1 MDALV
6 MVCDVDLDVPDGAR
20 THTVE
25 VARGFARA
33 GLSVELVARGED
45 PGLDGVRLRAAR
57 GREPGDRVRRV
68 ASINARTI
76 GALWRRRRQGSRF
89 YVRHKWST
97 MPATLAARLLRYRV
111 VSEVDDLPYGPT
123 YEGQISV
130 AVDWFKRLM
139 TFLMGRLSHGVVAGT
154 DEARQLLVREFHV
167 PAERI
172 GVVPIGVDV
181 DYFRPLDREQ
191 AIRDAGLDPGCRYL
205 LFVGQFA
212 GWVDFDTLLDA
223 FAIVAGADSD
233 LRLLL
238 VGDGAERAR
247 IESRVRELGIEPAV
261 IITGFVRDR
270 RQVRSLLGSATVAL
284 ASHRAEHLNRI
295 GMNATKLAE
304 YLAAG
309 RPIVAKDVA
318 RLREMVQDTGAG
330 LVIRDGPEEMAGAMR
345 TLLEPGQAAI
355 TGSRA
360 RELAVQRYSWEAT
373 VRATLP
379 LFGDR
384 ARR

>member
-1 MDALV
+1 

-25 VARGFARA
+25 VARGFAEA
-33 GLSVELVARGED
+33 GLGVELVARGED
-45 PGLDGVRLRAAR
+45 PELDGVRFRAAR
-57 GREPGDRVRRV
+57 GREPGDRVLRV
-68 ASINARTI
+68 TSINARTI
-76 GALWRRRRQGSRF
+76 AALWRRRRDASRF

-97 MPATLAARLLRYRV
+97 MPATVAARLLSYRV

-154 DEARQLLVREFHV
+154 DEARELLVREFGV
-167 PAERI
+167 PADRI

-181 DYFRPLDREQ
+181 DYFRPLDREH
-191 AIRDAGLDPGCRYL
+191 AIRDAGLDPDCRYV

-212 GWVDFDTLLDA
+212 GWVDFDTVLGA
-223 FAIVAGADSD
+223 FAIVTRDHPD

-247 IESRVRELGIEPAV
+247 IEFRARELGIEPAV

-318 RLREMVQDTGAG
+318 RLREMLHDTGAG
-330 LVIRDGPEEMAGAMR
+330 IVVRDGAEEMAGALR
-345 TLLEPGQAAI
+345 ALLEPGRAEAA
-355 TGSRA
+355 GVRA
-360 RELAVQRYSWEAT
+360 RELAVERYSWEAT

-379 LFGDR
+379 LFGDGV
-384 ARR
+384 RR